1 MVLGYTNG
9 SPRREPD
16 ARQECEEMAQETEIK
31 CKVEEV
37 KAFQRALKRIRAHP
51 LVKGKGA
58 RVHEMNLLFDTPQGG
73 LAKHGQ
79 LLRVRV
85 ERREGTGKRGEKR
98 ERVVLTYKSPAMR
111 IDSPGAA
118 GEHQVPVGRHKVR
131 EEIEVEVAEAKA
143 LTQILEGLGL
153 RGWFR
158 YEKYRTTYRLPGS
171 ARWARDLLIE
181 LDETPVG
188 NYVELEG
195 PPEAID
201 RAAGLLGFPQRDY
214 TTKNYLQLYVEDC
227 RRRGVTPTHM
237 LFGNEKSS

>member
-1 MVLGYTNG
+1 
-9 SPRREPD
+9 
-16 ARQECEEMAQETEIK
+16 MAQETEVK
-31 CKVEEV
+31 CKVEDV
-37 KAFQRALKRIRAHP
+37 KAFQRALKRIRANP

-85 ERREGTGKRGEKR
+85 EPREGAGKGGAKN

-111 IDSPGAA
+111 ADAPGAA
-118 GEHQVPVGRHKVR
+118 SGHQVRAGRHKVR
-131 EEIEVEVAEAKA
+131 EEIEVEVGDAKA

-171 ARWARDLLIE
+171 AGWAKGLLIE

-188 NYVELEG
+188 TYVELEG

-201 RAAGLLGFPQRDY
+201 RAARLLGFTQRDY
-214 TTKNYLQLYVEDC
+214 TTKNYLQLYLEDC
-227 RRRGVTPTHM
+227 RRRGETPSHM
-237 LFGNEKSS
+237 LFPDKKSS

>member
-1 MVLGYTNG
+1 
-9 SPRREPD
+9 
-16 ARQECEEMAQETEIK
+16 MAEETEIK
-31 CKVEEV
+31 CRIEDV
-37 KAFQRALKRIRAHP
+37 KAFQRALKRIRTRA
-51 LVKGKGA
+51 LGKGKDV
-58 RVHEMNLLFDTPQGG
+58 RVHEMNLLFDTPEGG

-85 ERREGTGKRGEKR
+85 EQRGAAKGRAKR

-111 IDSPGAA
+111 PDAPGAA
-118 GEHQVPVGRHKVR
+118 SGYQVRVGRHKVR
-131 EEIEVEVAEAKA
+131 EEYEVEVADAKA
-143 LTQILEGLGL
+143 LSQILEGLGL

-171 ARWARDLLIE
+171 AGWAKELLIE

-201 RAAGLLGFPQRDY
+201 RAAGLLGFAQRDY
-214 TTKNYLQLYVEDC
+214 TTKSYLQLYLEDC
-227 RRRGVTPTHM
+227 RRRGQTPSHM
-237 LFGNEKSS
+237 LFAAKKSS

>member
-1 MVLGYTNG
+1 
-9 SPRREPD
+9 
-16 ARQECEEMAQETEIK
+16 MAQETEIK
-31 CKVEEV
+31 CRVGDV
-37 KAFQRALKRIRAHP
+37 KAFRRALKRIRAIP
-51 LVKGKGA
+51 LAKGKGA

-85 ERREGTGKRGEKR
+85 ERREGTRKGGAKG

-118 GEHQVPVGRHKVR
+118 GGHQVPVERHKVR
-131 EEIEVEVAEAKA
+131 EEIEVDVADAKA
-143 LTQILEGLGL
+143 LSQILEGLGL

-171 ARWARDLLIE
+171 AGWARDLLIE

-201 RAAGLLGFPQRDY
+201 RAAALLGFAQRDY
-214 TTKNYLQLYVEDC
+214 TRKNYLQLYVEDC
-227 RRRGVTPTHM
+227 RRRGATATHM
-237 LFGNEKSS
+237 LFAKEKSS

>member
-1 MVLGYTNG
+1 MLLGYTSG
-9 SPRREPD
+9 SPRRGPD
-16 ARQECEEMAQETEIK
+16 ARQECGGMAQETEVK
-31 CKVEEV
+31 CKVQEV
-37 KAFQRALKRIRAHP
+37 KAFHRALQRIHASP
-51 LVKGKGA
+51 LVRGRGA
-58 RVHEMNLLFDTPQGG
+58 RVHETNLLFDTPQGG

-85 ERREGTGKRGEKR
+85 ERREGTGKGAAKS

-111 IDSPGAA
+111 TDAPGTA
-118 GEHQVPVGRHKVR
+118 GPHQERLGRHKVR
-131 EEIEVEVAEAKA
+131 EETEVEVADAQA
-143 LTQILEGLGL
+143 LSQILEGLGL

-171 ARWARDLLIE
+171 ARWASDLLIE

-201 RAAGLLGFPQRDY
+201 RAAGLLGFTQKDY
-214 TTKNYLQLYVEDC
+214 TTKNYLQLYLEDC
-227 RRRGVTPTHM
+227 RRRGVAPTHM
-237 LFGNEKSS
+237 LFGHEKSS